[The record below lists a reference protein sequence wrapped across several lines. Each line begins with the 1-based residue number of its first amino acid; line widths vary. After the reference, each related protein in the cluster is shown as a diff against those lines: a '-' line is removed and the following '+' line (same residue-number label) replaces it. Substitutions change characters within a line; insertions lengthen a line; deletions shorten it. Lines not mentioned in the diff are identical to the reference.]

1 MKTKAAQLGML
12 LGVALILSYVESLI
26 PFAFGIPGMKLGLP
40 NAAILIVLFLFG
52 WKEALAI
59 NVLRIVVSGFLF
71 GSMFGILFSLTGA
84 IVSFVVMCI
93 AKRLDIFSI
102 KGVSICGGV
111 SHNIGQMLVAVFVV
125 KTSGILYYLPVLMV
139 GGIITGVL
147 IGIISENIIPR
158 IRGELIKNA

>member
-71 GSMFGILFSLTGA
+71 GSMFGILFSLAGA
-84 IVSFVVMCI
+84 IISFIVMCI
-93 AKRLDIFSI
+93 AKKLDVFSI

-111 SHNIGQMLVAVFVV
+111 SHNIGQMLVAVYVV

-147 IGIISENIIPR
+147 IGIVSENIIPR
-158 IRGELIKNA
+158 IKTIAK

>member
-1 MKTKAAQLGML
+1 MRNKAANLGLL

-40 NAAILIVLFLFG
+40 NAAILIVLYLYG
-52 WKEALAI
+52 WQQALI

-71 GSMFGILFSLTGA
+71 GSMFGILFSLAGA
-84 IVSFVVMCI
+84 IISFFVMCI
-93 AKRLDIFSI
+93 FKKADFFSI

-111 SHNIGQMLVAVFVV
+111 SHNIGQMLVAVYVV
-125 KTSGILYYLPVLMV
+125 KTSGILYYLPVLMI
-139 GGIITGVL
+139 GGLITGIL

-158 IRGELIKNA
+158 IRSEVILR

>member
-71 GSMFGILFSLTGA
+71 GSMFGILFSLAGA
-84 IVSFVVMCI
+84 IISFIVMCI
-93 AKRLDIFSI
+93 AKKLDVFSI
-102 KGVSICGGV
+102 KGVSIRGGV
-111 SHNIGQMLVAVFVV
+111 SHNIGQMLVAVYVV
-125 KTSGILYYLPVLMV
+125 KTSGILYYLPVLMI
-139 GGIITGVL
+139 GGLITGIL

-158 IRGELIKNA
+158 IRKSV

>member
-1 MKTKAAQLGML
+1 MRTRAANLGLL

-40 NAAILIVLFLFG
+40 NAAILIVLYLYG
-52 WKEALAI
+52 WQQALII

-71 GSMFGILFSLTGA
+71 GSMFGILFSLAGA
-84 IVSFVVMCI
+84 IISFFVMCI
-93 AKRLDIFSI
+93 FKKADFFSI

-111 SHNIGQMLVAVFVV
+111 GHNIGQMLVAVYVV
-125 KTSGILYYLPVLMV
+125 KTSGILYYLPVLMI
-139 GGIITGVL
+139 GGLITGIL

-158 IRGELIKNA
+158 IRSEVIPR

>member
-1 MKTKAAQLGML
+1 
-12 LGVALILSYVESLI
+12 
-26 PFAFGIPGMKLGLP
+26 
-40 NAAILIVLFLFG
+40 
-52 WKEALAI
+52 
-59 NVLRIVVSGFLF
+59 
-71 GSMFGILFSLTGA
+71 
-84 IVSFVVMCI
+84 MCI

-111 SHNIGQMLVAVFVV
+111 SHNIGQMLVAVYVV

>member
-40 NAAILIVLFLFG
+40 NAAILIVLFIFG

-71 GSMFGILFSLTGA
+71 GSMFGIL
-84 IVSFVVMCI
+84 
-93 AKRLDIFSI
+93 
-102 KGVSICGGV
+102 
-111 SHNIGQMLVAVFVV
+111 LVLQVR
-125 KTSGILYYLPVLMV
+125 S
-139 GGIITGVL
+139 
-147 IGIISENIIPR
+147 
-158 IRGELIKNA
+158 

>member
-71 GSMFGILFSLTGA
+71 GSMFGILFSLAGA
-84 IVSFVVMCI
+84 IISFIVMCI
-93 AKRLDIFSI
+93 AKKLDVFSI

-111 SHNIGQMLVAVFVV
+111 SHNIGQMLVAVYVV
-125 KTSGILYYLPVLMV
+125 KTSGILYYLPVLMI
-139 GGIITGVL
+139 GGLITGIL

-158 IRGELIKNA
+158 IRREVILR

>member
-1 MKTKAAQLGML
+1 MHTRAANLGLL

-40 NAAILIVLFLFG
+40 NAAILIVLYLYG
-52 WKEALAI
+52 WQQALII

-71 GSMFGILFSLTGA
+71 GSMFGILFSLAGA
-84 IVSFVVMCI
+84 IISFFVMCI
-93 AKRLDIFSI
+93 FKKADFFSI

-111 SHNIGQMLVAVFVV
+111 SHNIGQMLVAVYVV
-125 KTSGILYYLPVLMV
+125 KTSGILYYLPVLMI
-139 GGIITGVL
+139 GGLITGIL

-158 IRGELIKNA
+158 IRSEVILK